1 MSKICSN
8 CGHENRD
15 VAIFCGNCGSRLVAQ
30 NFSTNL
36 RGNSSSNSSTNSSSN
51 SSTTTAKPAGANSG
65 SDDLGAVC
73 CGVLIILFVIIL
85 IMSIG

>member
-36 RGNSSSNSSTNSSSN
+36 RGNSSS
-51 SSTTTAKPAGANSG
+51 SSTTTAKPNTSSNGG
-65 SDDLGAVC
+65 DDLGAVC